1 MILLSRLIKYG
12 WNIGEQKNKVISIKQ
27 FKEDQHEDELLVEPE
42 QSHHL
47 IEEKK
52 LILEQ
57 AKEEAKEILN
67 EAKSHA
73 DAIKAEISHEKTN
86 WDKKAA
92 ELSNEAKRMGFEE
105 GFQEGQ
111 QRGYEEIRVLID
123 EAAEVVENSKLDY
136 RKKIQS
142 SELTILDLGL
152 TVAEKIIGE
161 HLTNNPDHFLSIVRT
176 ALKETRDYR
185 EIQLHVNPYYFGF
198 LISQKED
205 LLKIFP
211 KETELYI
218 YPDPDL
224 PEQTCIIESTSGRID
239 ASVDQ
244 QLEEI
249 KRKLFEMLESE

>member
-1 MILLSRLIKYG
+1 MSRLIKYG

-27 FKEDQHEDELLVEPE
+27 FKENHQEDELPVEPD
-42 QSHHL
+42 QSHFL
-47 IEEKK
+47 LEERKH
-52 LILEQ
+52 ILDQ
-57 AKEEAKEILN
+57 AKEEAEVILN
-67 EAKSHA
+67 QAKSQA
-73 DAIKAEISHEKTN
+73 DAMKAEISHEKAN
-86 WDKKAA
+86 WEKQAA
-92 ELSNEAKRMGFEE
+92 ALSNKAKQMGFDE

-111 QRGYEEIRVLID
+111 QRGYEEVRELIG
-123 EAAEVVENSKLDY
+123 EAVQIVENSKLDY
-136 RKKIQS
+136 QKKIQS

-152 TVAEKIIGE
+152 KVAEKIIGE
-161 HLTNNPDHFLSIVRT
+161 QLASNPDHFLAIVRN
-176 ALKETRDYR
+176 ALKEARDYR
-185 EIQLHVNPYYFGF
+185 EIQLHVNPYYYGF

-224 PEQTCIIESTSGRID
+224 PEQSCIIESASGRID